1 VMVINSRIWPSS
13 SSSSSC
19 IGHLALLLHVRSE
32 ERRMTRGGCK
42 GNDERMGF
50 WSFRCIYY
58 L

>member
-1 VMVINSRIWPSS
+1 MMVINSRIWPS